1 VLNDV
6 LMSVDIGTTNC
17 KTALFDVEGRQLAI
31 SRTEHTTE
39 RRQPGPDDWWNATLY
54 TMGEAL
60 QASGVDPKSV
70 VGLGFSGR
78 GGSLLAFLDESDRVL
93 HPQVVAEEVAVIAE
107 RLRSELFPE
116 HLYELIG
123 SIGIVPW
130 VLWMQENNRETLN
143 RITKIMGGKDYVVYK
158 LTGQFVSD
166 YLDKYH
172 HRKPVTFCEA
182 NGIIEPIQHKL
193 PPLVPATDVAG
204 TILPELAAKFDLK
217 RDLPVVV
224 GGRDG
229 TCAVTGVGVTEKG
242 QACSTIASSVCI
254 RVISDKILLDDPENR
269 VECRMHTVPGLWIL
283 DSTPGGGTTSYRWF
297 RNEFGH
303 IEVEAA
309 RFTDGDAY
317 ALMNEEA
324 AHTEPGAD
332 GLIFLPYVRG
342 MSAPFRNRH
351 ARGVLFG
358 LKLSHTRGH
367 VIRAIKEG
375 IIYANR
381 SGLRILEG
389 LGAKTKE
396 IRTTGGGTR
405 SPLWNQIQADIM
417 GLPVVTSSVEEP
429 ECLGA
434 AVILAVGLG
443 IYKTAPEAISS
454 MVRVEK
460 RYEPRMGLKDVYD
473 RNFEIYE
480 GLCHSCCDRF
490 SVS

>member
-1 VLNDV
+1 
-6 LMSVDIGTTNC
+6 MSIDIGTTNC
-17 KTALFDVEGRQLAI
+17 KAAVFDVEGRQLAI
-31 SRTEHTTE
+31 SRTEHTTD
-39 RRQPGPDDWWNATLY
+39 RRQPGPDDWWNAALY
-54 TMGEAL
+54 TLGEAL
-60 QASGVDPKSV
+60 QASGVDPRSV

-78 GGSLLAFLDESDRVL
+78 AGSLLTFLDESDHVL
-93 HPQVVAEEVAVIAE
+93 HPQVNAEEVAVIAE
-107 RLRSELFPE
+107 RVRNELFPE
-116 HLYELIG
+116 HLYDLIG

-130 VLWMQENNRETLN
+130 VLWMQENNRETLH
-143 RITKIMGGKDYVVYK
+143 RIAKIMGGKDYVVYK

-166 YLDKYH
+166 HLDKYNR
-172 HRKPVTFCEA
+172 RKPVPFCEA
-182 NGIIEPIQHKL
+182 KGIIEPIQHKL
-193 PPLVPATDVAG
+193 PPLVPATDVVG
-204 TILPELAAKFDLK
+204 TVLPELAAKFGLK

-254 RVISDKILLDDPENR
+254 RVISDKILLDVPENR
-269 VECRMHTVPGLWIL
+269 VECRMHTVSDLWIL
-283 DSTPGGGTTSYRWF
+283 DSTPGGGTTAYRWF

-303 IEVEAA
+303 VEVAAA

-317 ALMNEEA
+317 SLMNEEA
-324 AHTEPGAD
+324 AQTAPGAD
-332 GLIFLPYVRG
+332 GLIFLPYVSG

-381 SGLRILEG
+381 SGLEVLEG
-389 LGAKTKE
+389 LGAKTRE

-405 SPLWNQIQADIM
+405 SSLWNQIQADIM
-417 GLPVVTSSVEEP
+417 GVPVVTSSVEEP

-443 IYKTAPEAISS
+443 TYKTVPEAIRS

-460 RYEPRMGLKDVYD
+460 RYEPRMELKDVYD
-473 RNFEIYE
+473 KNYAIYGE
-480 GLCHSCCDRF
+480 LCHSLAGPF
-490 SVS
+490 TMQGS